1 MLRIL
6 VVEDDEGIC
15 SFLQVELEHEGFEV
29 LLASTGREALLQF
42 EKEKTEGRVLNLIL
56 LDIMLPQLNG
66 IEVLRRIRKIS
77 DIPVI
82 LLTARNETYDKV
94 SGLDAGADDYL
105 TKPFE
110 IEELLARIRTI
121 MRRLKPSLS
130 VRGLSLNTASME
142 VLVDDKVISLSKTEF
157 MVLKLLLEN
166 KNSVLSRDQI
176 ISAVWGSEH
185 YIEENSVDVY
195 VRYLRSKIDD
205 VVGQEYIS
213 TVRGAGYIIKD
224 EL

>member
-15 SFLQVELEHEGFEV
+15 SFLRVELEHEGFEV
-29 LLASTGREALLQF
+29 LLATTGRDALVKF
-42 EKEKTEGRVLNLIL
+42 EKEANEGRVLNLIL

-66 IEVLRRIRKIS
+66 IEVLRRIRKVS

-121 MRRLKPSLS
+121 MRRLKPALA

-142 VLVDDKVISLSKTEF
+142 VLAGDKVISLSKTEF
-157 MVLKLLLEN
+157 MVLKLLLEH
-166 KNSVLSRDQI
+166 KNTVLSRDRI
-176 ISAVWGSEH
+176 ISEVWGNDH

-195 VRYLRSKIDD
+195 IRYLRSKIDD

>member
-6 VVEDDEGIC
+6 AVEDDEGIC
-15 SFLQVELEHEGFEV
+15 SFLEVELKHEGFEV
-29 LLASTGREALLQF
+29 VLAKTGREAVTKF
-42 EKEKTEGRVLNLIL
+42 TAEMEKGVPLDLVL
-56 LDIMLPQLNG
+56 LDIMLPELNG
-66 IEVLRRIRKIS
+66 IEVLRRIRKTS
-77 DIPVI
+77 NIPVI

-121 MRRLKPSLS
+121 MRRIKPSLS

-142 VLVDDKVISLSKTEF
+142 VVVADKVIALSKTEF
-157 MVLKLLLEN
+157 LVLKMLLAH
-166 KNSVLSRDQI
+166 KNTVLSRDEI
-176 ISAVWGSEH
+176 ISEVWGTDH

-205 VVGQEYIS
+205 VVGHEYIT

-224 EL
+224 IL